1 MCLWM
6 AWARLSISVQNQVVI
21 NVDFQEILNEI
32 DMRLS
37 KFNAQDTSDP
47 SLRTL
52 AGLAFPSEYSRSPEV

>member
-37 KFNAQDTSDP
+37 KFNAQDTFDP

-52 AGLAFPSEYSRSPEV
+52 TGLAFPSEDSRSPEV